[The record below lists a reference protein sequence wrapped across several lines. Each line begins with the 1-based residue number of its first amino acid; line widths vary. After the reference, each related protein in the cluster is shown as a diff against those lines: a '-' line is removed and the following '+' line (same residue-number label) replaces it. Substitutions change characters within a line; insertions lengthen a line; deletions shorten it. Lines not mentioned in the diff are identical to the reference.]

1 MNDFGGLEIRYLL
14 GPFAWSQQVS
24 LMPKG
29 LVSGVQRGSGIQIQ
43 YGLIPPLPAFNKIGA
58 DKSGSSC

>member
-1 MNDFGGLEIRYLL
+1 MNGFGGLEIRYLS
-14 GPFAWSQQVS
+14 GPFFWDEQVS

-29 LVSGVQRGSGIQIQ
+29 LVSGVQRGSGIKIQ
-43 YGLIPPLPAFNKIGA
+43 HGLIPPFPALKKIGA